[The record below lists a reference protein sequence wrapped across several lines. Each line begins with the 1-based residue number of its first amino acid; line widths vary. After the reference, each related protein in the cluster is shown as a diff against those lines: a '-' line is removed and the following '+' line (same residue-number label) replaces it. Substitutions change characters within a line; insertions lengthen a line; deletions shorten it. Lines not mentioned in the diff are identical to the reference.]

1 MVGMLCSL
9 VLGVPK
15 LGCFWPRG
23 GSARPFHPSGC
34 VGGERMCVLEALAE
48 L

>member
-1 MVGMLCSL
+1 MVGMLWS
-9 VLGVPK
+9 LGVRGSK
-15 LGCFWPRG
+15 ARLLLAKG